1 MRKLLTSLMML
12 LFAVNVFAQS
22 GNDKI
27 SYQAVVRNAQN
38 QLVSNKTVDVTVN
51 IFNGDA
57 TTAAYTEMQTTTT
70 NLNGL
75 ISLLIGPDG
84 DNAAW
89 NSIQWNHAR
98 IETTV
103 TLNGTSLGSLAMPLT
118 AVPYALYAKELDLN
132 AQVVQQLY
140 NVISADSALLQQH
153 IDTTSAHIRELL
165 EQLELHSDHID
176 TILLNH
182 QQIMN
187 YITSLEQVIITGDA
201 MNLAQLLA
209 AIALLKTNLEHLRDS
224 VKTNITNI
232 AINAAKEQAD
242 SALLGGRL
250 DAIENAGYITR
261 DVDDLT
267 NYTTTAELQN
277 IYATKAKVK
286 QDSIDL
292 GVRIDAKADTST
304 VYTKGQ
310 IDDKLATK
318 ANTADVYTK
327 TQTDIN
333 IHDTADVVRGEMN
346 TKLATKADTSSVYTR
361 TQTDI
366 NIHDTA
372 DIVRGEVNDKLAA
385 KANIVDVY
393 TKTQTDINIHDTA
406 DVVRGEMNTKLAT
419 KADTSSVYTRTQI
432 DTKLSD
438 TARYATKMALKDTAA
453 VIRSLIPD
461 AQVQSNWTQTTVSAV
476 DYIKNKPSI
485 SDSISNYLTTN
496 NYVTETVLANAI
508 HDSIMNNAVNEFTEE
523 IHNSIVARIIT
534 QVNDTITE
542 ALSHINSC
550 EAVNACVISAL
561 ADGTSA
567 INQIIDT
574 IATNETVNYLTTH
587 GYVTETD
594 VAATIHDSIENNI
607 SSQIHDSITDAL
619 SDYTIRSCG
628 DVNGCLIVALA
639 SDFTTQLFVR
649 NIISGYLNTNNY
661 VTAADIPTKTSDLTN
676 DSHFVSNENC
686 EDLDICN
693 LMATVNGLVN
703 TVSNMQNTITD
714 MQSTIDSLKG
724 VIDDLGSTAPRL
736 KVEGSGTAFSC
747 TNNTRSTVYTTT
759 ITNANI
765 SDYTLSWKVNGTD
778 SSSVHGNTLSCTF
791 PSAGIYTVV
800 CNATRAG
807 YATLTDSVVVTL
819 TVGAEPAISSTSV
832 LGYTLTLAGVTN
844 VSTISWGGDEG
855 AEDIHGQTT
864 AHHSYCAGT
873 YTLMATSEDGCYL
886 KLNETI
892 NAPVVNTSAATSVT
906 TTEATFN
913 GTLTN
918 SDYVYTEKGFYY
930 KRATDASYTQVD
942 GTLSD
947 SILTVE
953 LTGLSAGTTYHFYAY
968 AIAEGCNTRITGNT
982 LTFTTQAPIVTTDS
996 ASDITAS
1003 FAKLSGIVS
1012 NYNNVTISSS
1022 GFDYKV
1028 TGSTN
1033 YTRVVGTFSD
1043 DTITAELTDLI
1054 YSTKYTYRAFA
1065 IYDNKTVY
1073 GDTLTFTTKT
1083 PTVTTGAASDITASS
1098 ANLGGSAFNHD
1109 VTIVSIGF
1117 EYKETD
1123 STDYIQ
1129 VVGTLT
1135 DDTLTAELT
1144 GLTSST
1150 EYTYRAFMT
1159 YGNNTVYGDPLT
1171 FTTITPSITT
1181 GAATDVT
1188 TSSVKLGGSVFNHD
1202 NLTIAS
1208 IGFEYKK
1215 TGGTDYTQVVGTL
1228 TDDTLTAEL
1237 TGITSSTECT
1247 YRAFMTFEDKTIYG
1261 DTNTFTTLSIVACSG
1276 HSAINSN
1283 ETSTGSAG
1291 NYTVTSVKDGEN
1303 NTYAVV
1309 SIGNQCWMAENM
1321 RTTAYTKANPSGTLT
1336 WSTTAAESSNDR
1348 FYYYP
1353 YEDENNV
1360 ATYGLLY
1367 NWYAATDNE
1376 SSNDNP
1382 NVQGICPNGWH
1393 IPTESEFSTMV
1404 TATGATNAAGKLTAG
1419 LWGEYGSGAEPGN
1432 TDYPQRNSSGFSAL
1446 PAGFFGDGIHYPLG
1460 YFARFWS
1467 SSEDGN
1473 SLALA
1478 YILNN
1483 VTIPPSNYEE
1493 GQSVRC
1499 LRNDIAPTAITGAFS
1514 AVTTLSATLS
1524 GSITNPDYMPIT
1536 SKGIEYKVTGSPT
1549 YTTVAVT
1556 GFENSF
1562 SIDLSN
1568 LDFGTEY
1575 TYRAF
1580 VTYDGKTVY
1589 GDELTFTTQS
1599 PTVTTD
1605 WASAVMS
1612 MSATLNGSVNNPDN
1626 LQITSRGFE
1635 FRDLCSTSYIT
1646 EISPD
1651 TDNSFTA
1658 GLTKL
1663 LTPRQYFYRAFATF
1677 GSKTVYGNE
1686 VTFTT
1691 KAESTSG
1698 TACQVTSIRPNE
1710 IGSGD
1715 RIYTVRDGQGNRYSV
1730 VKIGNQCWMA
1740 ENMRATAY
1748 TKAHP
1753 SGTLTLSPSWAD
1765 DNEGFYYYPGGL
1777 ECNVA
1782 TYGLLYNW
1790 YAATDNRSYEN
1801 NNNQNVQGICPEG
1814 WHIPNESEFS
1824 TMLTAA
1830 GATNAAGKLTAGLW
1844 GEYGSGAEPGNYSY
1858 SERNSSGFSALPAGW
1873 FLSGYDIGV
1882 YYITYFW
1889 TSHDSGGKLQLM
1901 DSSPNATMIYES
1913 YQSGGSVRC
1922 IRDE

>member
-1 MRKLLTSLMML
+1 
-12 LFAVNVFAQS
+12 V
-22 GNDKI
+22 
-27 SYQAVVRNAQN
+27 
-38 QLVSNKTVDVTVN
+38 
-51 IFNGDA
+51 
-57 TTAAYTEMQTTTT
+57 
-70 NLNGL
+70 
-75 ISLLIGPDG
+75 
-84 DNAAW
+84 
-89 NSIQWNHAR
+89 
-98 IETTV
+98 
-103 TLNGTSLGSLAMPLT
+103 
-118 AVPYALYAKELDLN
+118 
-132 AQVVQQLY
+132 
-140 NVISADSALLQQH
+140 
-153 IDTTSAHIRELL
+153 
-165 EQLELHSDHID
+165 
-176 TILLNH
+176 
-182 QQIMN
+182 
-187 YITSLEQVIITGDA
+187 
-201 MNLAQLLA
+201 
-209 AIALLKTNLEHLRDS
+209 
-224 VKTNITNI
+224 
-232 AINAAKEQAD
+232 
-242 SALLGGRL
+242 
-250 DAIENAGYITR
+250 
-261 DVDDLT
+261 
-267 NYTTTAELQN
+267 
-277 IYATKAKVK
+277 
-286 QDSIDL
+286 
-292 GVRIDAKADTST
+292 
-304 VYTKGQ
+304 
-310 IDDKLATK
+310 
-318 ANTADVYTK
+318 
-327 TQTDIN
+327 
-333 IHDTADVVRGEMN
+333 
-346 TKLATKADTSSVYTR
+346 
-361 TQTDI
+361 
-366 NIHDTA
+366 
-372 DIVRGEVNDKLAA
+372 
-385 KANIVDVY
+385 
-393 TKTQTDINIHDTA
+393 
-406 DVVRGEMNTKLAT
+406 
-419 KADTSSVYTRTQI
+419 
-432 DTKLSD
+432 
-438 TARYATKMALKDTAA
+438 
-453 VIRSLIPD
+453 
-461 AQVQSNWTQTTVSAV
+461 
-476 DYIKNKPSI
+476 
-485 SDSISNYLTTN
+485 
-496 NYVTETVLANAI
+496 
-508 HDSIMNNAVNEFTEE
+508 
-523 IHNSIVARIIT
+523 
-534 QVNDTITE
+534 
-542 ALSHINSC
+542 
-550 EAVNACVISAL
+550 
-561 ADGTSA
+561 
-567 INQIIDT
+567 
-574 IATNETVNYLTTH
+574 
-587 GYVTETD
+587 
-594 VAATIHDSIENNI
+594 
-607 SSQIHDSITDAL
+607 
-619 SDYTIRSCG
+619 
-628 DVNGCLIVALA
+628 
-639 SDFTTQLFVR
+639 
-649 NIISGYLNTNNY
+649 
-661 VTAADIPTKTSDLTN
+661 
-676 DSHFVSNENC
+676 
-686 EDLDICN
+686 
-693 LMATVNGLVN
+693 
-703 TVSNMQNTITD
+703 
-714 MQSTIDSLKG
+714 
-724 VIDDLGSTAPRL
+724 
-736 KVEGSGTAFSC
+736 
-747 TNNTRSTVYTTT
+747 
-759 ITNANI
+759 
-765 SDYTLSWKVNGTD
+765 
-778 SSSVHGNTLSCTF
+778 
-791 PSAGIYTVV
+791 
-800 CNATRAG
+800 
-807 YATLTDSVVVTL
+807 

-873 YTLMATSEDGCYL
+873 YTLMATNEDGCYL

-1309 SIGNQCWMAENM
+1309 SIGNHCWMAENM
-1321 RTTAYTKANPSGTLT
+1321 RATAYTKANPSGTLT
-1336 WSTTAAESSNDR
+1336 LSTISATSSDDR

-1353 YEDENNV
+1353 DGDENNV

-1393 IPTESEFSTMV
+1393 IPTESEFSTML
-1404 TATGATNAAGKLTAG
+1404 TAAGATNAAGKLTAG

-1446 PAGFFGDGIHYPLG
+1446 PAGFFADDIHYPLG

-1467 SSEDGN
+1467 SSGNGN

-1478 YILNN
+1478 HILNN

-1549 YTTVAVT
+1549 YITVAVT

-1599 PTVTTD
+1599 PTVTTG

-1658 GLTKL
+1658 GLTNL

-1748 TKAHP
+1748 TKANP
-1753 SGTLTLSPSWAD
+1753 SGTLTLSPNWAH
-1765 DNEGFYYYPGGL
+1765 DNERFYYYPDGL

-1814 WHIPNESEFS
+1814 WHIPTESEFS

-1844 GEYGSGAEPGNYSY
+1844 EEYGSGAEPGNYSY
-1858 SERNSSGFSALPAGW
+1858 SERNSSGFSALPAGQ
-1873 FLSGYDIGV
+1873 FLSGYAFGMLYDI
-1882 YYITYFW
+1882 YFW
-1889 TSHDSGGKLQLM
+1889 TSNEHGLNAGSLELMNASSNADIAGNGYQRGG
-1901 DSSPNATMIYES
+1901 A
-1913 YQSGGSVRC
+1913 VRC